1 MSVRNFIG
9 VHGNSIPNQFVID
22 YSLNKTVFQSYKT
35 LVAVYLH
42 DVDTMYI
49 DKKRYSVTTSKY
61 LNRFKDEYSPLHIQY
76 VDNNELHKIIDNV

>member
-1 MSVRNFIG
+1 MKVYNMTSSK
-9 VHGNSIPNQFVID
+9 GNEVKNQFIIE
-22 YSLNKTVFQSYKT
+22 YSLNKTAFQSYKT

-76 VDNNELHKIIDNV
+76 VDNNELYKIIEN

>member
-1 MSVRNFIG
+1 MMVRNFIG
-9 VHGNSIPNQFVID
+9 IHGNSIPNQFVIE
-22 YSLNKTVFQSYKT
+22 YSLNKTAFQSYKT

-49 DKKRYSVTTSKY
+49 DEKRYSVTTSKY

-76 VDNNELHKIIDNV
+76 VDNNELNKIIDNV

>member
-1 MSVRNFIG
+1 MKVRNFIG
-9 VHGNSIPNQFVID
+9 VHGNSIPNQFILE
-22 YSLNKTVFQSYKT
+22 YSLNKTAFQSYKT

-49 DKKRYSVTTSKY
+49 DKKRYSVTVSKY

-76 VDNNELHKIIDNV
+76 IDNNELYKIIEN